1 MYFFLANGWLARQ
14 KLGVNWKEGGFEPPT
29 SQGLSFFSFQLQSS
43 GPWFIGWLW
52 GAMMW
57 HLRRRSLG
65 WQRSNPSSSA
75 AFASITPAGAA
86 HGQRQGNGTAGCTT
100 SWIAWCVGF
109 GSLAVWIFFG
119 QTEAALLH
127 QAALFL
133 AAASSA
139 SARALTAS
147 EENP

>member
-29 SQGLSFFSFQLQSS
+29 SQGLSFFSFQLQFS

-86 HGQRQGNGTAGCTT
+86 HGQGARAMVPQDAQPRGLL
-100 SWIAWCVGF
+100 
-109 GSLAVWIFFG
+109 GSLG
-119 QTEAALLH
+119 SPLPHPPLLG
-127 QAALFL
+127 
-133 AAASSA
+133 
-139 SARALTAS
+139 
-147 EENP
+147 P